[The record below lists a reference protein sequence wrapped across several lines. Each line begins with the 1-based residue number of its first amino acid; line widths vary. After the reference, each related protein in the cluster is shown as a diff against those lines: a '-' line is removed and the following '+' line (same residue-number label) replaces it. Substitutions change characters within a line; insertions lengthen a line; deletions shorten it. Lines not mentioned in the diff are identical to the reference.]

1 METRTQARDMK
12 VRLATSAADLKDIRA
27 LFTEYASSLE
37 ISLCFQHFEEELAG
51 LPGKYAAPTGRLLL
65 ARDGAEA
72 AGCVALRQLGKGI
85 SEMKRLFVR
94 PRWRRAGLGRMLAE
108 AIIGSA
114 REIGYETMRL
124 DTLASMQPAI
134 SLYRSL
140 GFFQIP
146 AYYDNP
152 SENAVFMELRLILAP
167 KTTRARPAGTS
178 LV

>member
-1 METRTQARDMK
+1 METRAQSRDLK
-12 VRLATSAADLKDIRA
+12 LRLATSAADLKDIRA
-27 LFTEYASSLE
+27 LFIEYASSLE
-37 ISLCFQHFEEELAG
+37 ISLCFQNFEEELAG
-51 LPGKYAAPTGRLLL
+51 LPGKYAPPAGRLLL

-72 AGCVALRQLGKGI
+72 AGCVALRPLDDGI

-108 AIIGSA
+108 AIIKSA

-124 DTLASMQPAI
+124 DTLASLQPAI

-140 GFFQIP
+140 GFIQIP

-152 SENAVFMELRLILAP
+152 SEHAVFMELGLIPA
-167 KTTRARPAGTS
+167 RARPSGDS
-178 LV
+178 RL